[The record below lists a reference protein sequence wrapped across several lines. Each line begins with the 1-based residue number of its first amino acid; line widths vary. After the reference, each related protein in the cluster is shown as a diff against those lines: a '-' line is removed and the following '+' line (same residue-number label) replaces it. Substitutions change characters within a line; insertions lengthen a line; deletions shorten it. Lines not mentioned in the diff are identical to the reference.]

1 MRKWN
6 FCAGP
11 AVISEEVLSEVQSEL
26 LEYPDSGSS
35 IMEMSHRS
43 STYMKVALDAKQDL
57 KDILKIPE
65 NYEILFL
72 QGGATHQ
79 FSMIPMNF
87 KNLTGSADYIT
98 TGSWTKKAFIEGSK
112 IMDIKEIYSS
122 EKGGFTCAPD
132 LENLELSENA
142 AYVHYCPNETIEG
155 NAIHKVPKIN
165 KPLVADMS
173 SVILSEPIE
182 IGNFSLIYAGA
193 QKNIGPAGLTIVIIK
208 KEFMEHCNSNLPNLF
223 RYSEHAK
230 SDSMLNTPPTFS
242 WYVAGK
248 VFRWIKKS
256 GGLDFFKEQNKMKA
270 SKLYDFIDKS
280 DFYSNPVKPA
290 NRSTMNVPFILKDSA
305 LDAAFLNESEENGL
319 LNLKGHRSVGGMRA
333 SIYNAMPLEGVNELI
348 KFMNYFESKHG

>member
-1 MRKWN
+1 
-6 FCAGP
+6 
-11 AVISEEVLSEVQSEL
+11 
-26 LEYPDSGSS
+26 
-35 IMEMSHRS
+35 
-43 STYMKVALDAKQDL
+43 
-57 KDILKIPE
+57 
-65 NYEILFL
+65 
-72 QGGATHQ
+72 
-79 FSMIPMNF
+79 MIPMNF

-98 TGSWTKKAFIEGSK
+98 TGSWTKKALIEGSK

-122 EKGGFTCAPD
+122 EKDSFSCAPD
-132 LENLELSENA
+132 IENLELSENA

-155 NAIHKVPKIN
+155 NAIHEVPKIK

-208 KEFMEHCNSNLPNLF
+208 KEFMEQCNSNLPNLF

-248 VFRWIKKS
+248 VFKWIKKS

-270 SKLYDFIDKS
+270 SNLYDFIDKS

-348 KFMNYFESKHG
+348 KFMDYFESKHG

>member
-98 TGSWTKKAFIEGSK
+98 TGSWTKKALIEGSK
-112 IMDIKEIYSS
+112 IMNIKEIYSS
-122 EKGGFTCAPD
+122 EKDSFTCAPD

-173 SVILSEPIE
+173 SVILSKPIE

-270 SKLYDFIDKS
+270 SNLYDFIDKS

-290 NRSTMNVPFILKDSA
+290 NRSIMNVPFILADSA
-305 LDAAFLNESEENGL
+305 LDDSFLDESEENGL

>member
-1 MRKWN
+1 
-6 FCAGP
+6 
-11 AVISEEVLSEVQSEL
+11 
-26 LEYPDSGSS
+26 
-35 IMEMSHRS
+35 
-43 STYMKVALDAKQDL
+43 
-57 KDILKIPE
+57 
-65 NYEILFL
+65 
-72 QGGATHQ
+72 
-79 FSMIPMNF
+79 
-87 KNLTGSADYIT
+87 
-98 TGSWTKKAFIEGSK
+98 
-112 IMDIKEIYSS
+112 
-122 EKGGFTCAPD
+122 
-132 LENLELSENA
+132 
-142 AYVHYCPNETIEG
+142 
-155 NAIHKVPKIN
+155 
-165 KPLVADMS
+165 MS

-256 GGLDFFKEQNKMKA
+256 GGLGFFKEQNKMKA
-270 SKLYDFIDKS
+270 SNLYDFIDKS

-290 NRSTMNVPFILKDSA
+290 NRSIMNVPFILADSA
-305 LDAAFLNESEENGL
+305 LDDSFLNESEENGL